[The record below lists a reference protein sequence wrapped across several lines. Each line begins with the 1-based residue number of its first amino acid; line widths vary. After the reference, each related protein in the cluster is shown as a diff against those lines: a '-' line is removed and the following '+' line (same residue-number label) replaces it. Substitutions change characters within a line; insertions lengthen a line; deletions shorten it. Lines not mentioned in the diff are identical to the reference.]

1 MMILQIFKESKTRLP
16 RKKLALL
23 LEAIVNAEAPGRNL
37 GCINLVFTTDR
48 RIRALNKQFRN
59 IDRPTDVL
67 SFGFDDPADPEETFG
82 EIYVSVPT
90 AKRQAGQY
98 GTTLADELLCL
109 ACHGMLHLFGYDH
122 VKAADARKMKN
133 REDHFLKR
141 LRRK

>member
-1 MMILQIFKESKTRLP
+1 MKLQIFNETKTRLP
-16 RKKLALL
+16 RKKLYFL
-23 LEAIVNAEAPGRNL
+23 LEAIVNAEASMRNL
-37 GCINLVFTTDR
+37 GWVNLVFTTDR
-48 RIRALNKQFRN
+48 RIRALNKKFRN

-67 SFGFDDPADPEETFG
+67 SFGFDDPEDPEDTFG
-82 EIYVSVPT
+82 EIYISVPT
-90 AKRQAGQY
+90 AKRQARQY
-98 GTTLADELLCL
+98 GITLADELLRL

>member
-1 MMILQIFKESKTRLP
+1 MMKLQIFKESKTRLP
-16 RKKLALL
+16 RKKLAFL
-23 LEAIVNAEAPGRNL
+23 LEAIVNAEAPMRNL
-37 GCINLVFTTDR
+37 GCINLVFTTNR

-59 IDRPTDVL
+59 IDRQTDVL
-67 SFGFDDPADPEETFG
+67 SFGLDDPIDPEDTFG

-90 AKRQAGQY
+90 AKRQARQY
-98 GTTLADELLCL
+98 GITLTDELLRL

-122 VKAADARKMKN
+122 VKADDAGKMKN

>member
-1 MMILQIFKESKTRLP
+1 MKLQIFKESKTRLP

-37 GCINLVFTTDR
+37 GCINLVFTSDR

-59 IDRPTDVL
+59 FDRSTDVL
-67 SFGFDDPADPEETFG
+67 SFGFDDPEDPEDTFG
-82 EIYVSVPT
+82 EIYISVPT
-90 AKRQAGQY
+90 ARRQTGKY
-98 GTTLADELLCL
+98 GTTLTDELLRL

-122 VKAADARKMKN
+122 VKTAEAKGMEA

-141 LRRK
+141 LGRK

>member
-1 MMILQIFKESKTRLP
+1 MKLQIFKDYKTRLP

-37 GCINLVFTTDR
+37 GRVNLVFTTDR

-59 IDRPTDVL
+59 FDRPTDVL
-67 SFGFDDPADPEETFG
+67 SFGLDDSADPEDTFG
-82 EIYVSVPT
+82 EIYISVPT

-98 GTTLADELLCL
+98 GTTLADELLRL
-109 ACHGMLHLFGYDH
+109 ACHGMLHLFSYDH
-122 VKAADARKMKN
+122 VKTADAKEMEA

-141 LRRK
+141 LGSR